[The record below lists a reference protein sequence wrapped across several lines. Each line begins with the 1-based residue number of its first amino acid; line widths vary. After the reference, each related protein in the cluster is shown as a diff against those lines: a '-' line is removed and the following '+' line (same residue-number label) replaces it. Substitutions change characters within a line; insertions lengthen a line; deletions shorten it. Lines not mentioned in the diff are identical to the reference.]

1 MTLLSGKR
9 LIRKMTNTKFNL
21 GSIYPAPIT
30 YQFSNVVVGKNKLC
44 QAGQSL
50 LKVFT
55 NATKEEQNQRFSLGQ
70 KLNGEKTHR
79 NMITKRIPM

>member
-1 MTLLSGKR
+1 
-9 LIRKMTNTKFNL
+9 MTNTIFKL

-30 YQFSNVVVGKNKLC
+30 YQFSNVVVGENELC

-55 NATKEEQNQRFSLGQ
+55 NATKEEQ
-70 KLNGEKTHR
+70 KTKGL
-79 NMITKRIPM
+79 T